1 MADIEEIEEIL
12 FELVSLLDR
21 EGIPYAVMGGLA
33 IRVYSLPRATQ
44 DVDITIAIERERLD
58 GLRDALHDLGC
69 SLPSAYDSGW
79 LDLVAGM
86 PLFKVKRR
94 IDSHSVDV
102 DIFVAESRFQKS
114 LIERRH
120 LFEVSGKQIAL
131 VSPEDLLLLKLIA
144 ARRRD
149 LVDIQDLLFIM
160 GTLDES
166 YLRGWAAELGVAER
180 LERALKQAR
189 E

>member
-12 FELVSLLDR
+12 FDLVSLLDR

-44 DVDITIAIERERLD
+44 DVDITIAINRDRLD
-58 GLRDALHDLGC
+58 GLRDSLHDLGC
-69 SLPSAYDSGW
+69 SIPPAYDSGW

-86 PLFKVKRR
+86 PLFKVKRH

-102 DIFVAESRFQKS
+102 DIFVAESRFQES
-114 LIERRH
+114 LIQRRH
-120 LFEVSGKQIAL
+120 FFEVSGRQVAL
-131 VSPEDLLLLKLIA
+131 VSPEDLLLLKLTA
-144 ARRRD
+144 ARPRD
-149 LVDIQDLLFIM
+149 LVDVQDLLFAL

-166 YLRGWAAELGVAER
+166 YLREWAAELGVAEK
-180 LERALKQAR
+180 LEQALKQAR